1 MPGRYRNTTRPEVNA
16 DYKFRILDVL
26 NNAQDAITL
35 DEIRMDDIILRPL
48 SNQKISRLISEL
60 IDFGLV
66 QKGKSK
72 SLGRMVYKTT
82 ARMQEE
88 GYEVADPVVPPEFEH
103 QYLHH
108 QYTTHN
114 WELEEEEKLKERID

>member
-1 MPGRYRNTTRPEVNA
+1 MPGRYKNTIRPEVNA

-35 DEIRMDDIILRPL
+35 DEIRMDDMILRPL

-72 SLGRMVYKTT
+72 SLGRMVYKAT

-88 GYEVADPVVPPEFEH
+88 GYDIPDPTVPPEFAH
-103 QYLHH
+103 QYM
-108 QYTTHN
+108 THN

>member
-1 MPGRYRNTTRPEVNA
+1 MPGRSRTITRPEVNA

-26 NNAQDAITL
+26 NNNDGSMAL
-35 DEIRMDDIILRPL
+35 DEIRMEDMILRPL

-72 SLGRMVYKTT
+72 SLGRMMYKAT
-82 ARMQEE
+82 AKMQEQ
-88 GYEVADPVVPPEFEH
+88 GYEVDEPDVAVDFE
-103 QYLHH
+103 YG
-108 QYTTHN
+108 YVIHN
-114 WELEEEEKLKERID
+114 WELEEEKRIKERAD

>member
-1 MPGRYRNTTRPEVNA
+1 MPGRSRTITRPEVNA

-26 NNAQDAITL
+26 NNTDGSMTL
-35 DEIRMDDIILRPL
+35 DEIRMEDMILRPL

-72 SLGRMVYKTT
+72 SLGRMMYKAT
-82 ARMQEE
+82 AKMQEQ
-88 GYEVADPVVPPEFEH
+88 GYEVDEPDVSVDFE
-103 QYLHH
+103 YG
-108 QYTTHN
+108 YVTHN
-114 WELEEEEKLKERID
+114 WELEEEKRIKERAD